1 MKIETG
7 DHSKIKKKTLGFV
20 RNQESKSKTL
30 GRRELKINK
39 VDTAHQNLFDMGI
52 KTMEKCDEKVGAE
65 LCQAKHRL
73 S

>member
-1 MKIETG
+1 M
-7 DHSKIKKKTLGFV
+7 
-20 RNQESKSKTL
+20 L
-30 GRRELKINK
+30 GRMELRINK
-39 VDTAHQNLFDMGI
+39 VYTTLWNLFDMGI